1 MKKFLI
7 VLLSLLLGTTV
18 PAFAAC
24 ADNTPN
30 GNAPS
35 GGNEQAAE
43 EPEAPADPGEGDSP
57 AEPEAPDDPGT
68 PDTDSNILIV
78 YFSAQGHTEAV
89 AGYIARATGGDL
101 FELVPADPYTA
112 EDLRWT
118 DENSRVVQE
127 YENPELRD
135 TELVSATVANWAE
148 YDVVFIGYPIWWG
161 IAAWPVNGFVTAN
174 DFTDKTVVPFCTS
187 ASSGLGDSGSL
198 LADMA
203 GEGNWLTGHRFR
215 SSASENDVRDWL
227 EDIGAI

>member
-43 EPEAPADPGEGDSP
+43 EPEAPADPGEGDYP

-78 YFSAQGHTEAV
+78 YFSA
-89 AGYIARATGGDL
+89 
-101 FELVPADPYTA
+101 
-112 EDLRWT
+112 
-118 DENSRVVQE
+118 
-127 YENPELRD
+127 
-135 TELVSATVANWAE
+135 
-148 YDVVFIGYPIWWG
+148 
-161 IAAWPVNGFVTAN
+161 
-174 DFTDKTVVPFCTS
+174 
-187 ASSGLGDSGSL
+187 
-198 LADMA
+198 
-203 GEGNWLTGHRFR
+203 
-215 SSASENDVRDWL
+215 
-227 EDIGAI
+227 